1 MTTRSADQVLADAT
15 ARLIEQT
22 DVATSLALLLAD
34 CLEALHA
41 DAAGLLVG
49 EPLHELELLSATSHR
64 TSELELYQ
72 VLNGVGPCVEAIK
85 TAHHVT
91 ASGPNELTTRW
102 PPVGQAIIDAGFQ
115 TVHAFP
121 LHWHGNVIG
130 ALNIFFRREVDEDM
144 ANHLDTARAIANIAT
159 LILAQPAEQDVE
171 ALRSR
176 VQDALSGRLVIE
188 QAKGVL
194 AYRESLEMGE
204 AYDRLTAIAASQGSG
219 LTEVAR
225 RLIEEASRGR

>member
-1 MTTRSADQVLADAT
+1 VTTRSADQVLADAT

-22 DVATSLALLLAD
+22 DVAGSLALLLAD
-34 CLEALHA
+34 CIEALDA

-72 VLNGVGPCVEAIK
+72 VLNGTGPCVEAI
-85 TAHHVT
+85 TSARHVT
-91 ASGPNELTTRW
+91 SSVATDLTTRW
-102 PPVGQAIIDAGFQ
+102 PPVGQAILDAGFE

-121 LHWHGNVIG
+121 LHWHGSIIG
-130 ALNIFFRREVDEDM
+130 ALNIFFRRPVDRDL
-144 ANHLDTARAIANIAT
+144 ADHLATAQAIANIAT
-159 LILAQPAEQDVE
+159 LILLQPAEHDLD

-188 QAKGVL
+188 QAKGIL
-194 AYRESLEMGE
+194 AYREHLDLGE
-204 AYDRLTAIAASQGSG
+204 AYDRLTAIAASRGSG
-219 LTEVAR
+219 LTVAAR
-225 RLIEEASRGR
+225 QLIEDASRRP